1 MPGVANAAWP
11 DNQNHAYCVLGN
23 GKEKNQR
30 LAIVRKRFLSALT
43 TLLVA
48 ALLLPGTL
56 LAQSAGARRA
66 TQQREKP
73 AVVKETPQRR
83 ANAPKVTSEDIEKDV
98 SEALTIIE
106 QHYIEGNKL
115 NYTDTFQASIMGM
128 LQSLDPHSR
137 YFTREEF
144 DDFKSDQREV
154 YYGIGASIINQRVDG
169 KVDTYVTATFEN
181 SPASKVG
188 LRYGDRIVE
197 VDGKDMR
204 GKDSATVRDKIRGPK
219 GSTVRVT
226 VERAADNAP
235 QTVEIVRDAVP
246 QPSIPDY
253 YMLKPGVGYIGM
265 TQGFNYATAAELQQ
279 AVDALKEKGMTS
291 LVIDLRNNPG
301 GFMDQSIRAAQIFL
315 PAGQTILTQKGRNSF
330 EDRTARSENRRPETM
345 PLVLLQNSGSASAS
359 EIFAGAMQDHDRAL
373 IIGQNSFGK
382 GLVQGIFP
390 LEYGA
395 GLTLTTAKYYTPSG
409 RLVQRDYSNSGYY
422 DYITRGERQ
431 DKPAE
436 PDAPKGPES
445 RTDAGRTVYS
455 GGGVAP
461 DEEINPRTFTRD
473 QTNAVAPVF
482 AFVRDFVNG
491 RIPGAFP
498 DYKIGKVS
506 TYDYVIKDE
515 DYPVTDKVF
524 EAFKAFVSRDSLWKL
539 SPATLD
545 KNRDVLSV
553 QIRYQIITAAYGRV
567 VADQVLLNDDP
578 QLKKGVEALP
588 RARELALM
596 AQRARA
602 LSGNTNPTNN
612 QE

>member
-1 MPGVANAAWP
+1 M
-11 DNQNHAYCVLGN
+11 
-23 GKEKNQR
+23 
-30 LAIVRKRFLSALT
+30 RKRFLSALT

-48 ALLLPGTL
+48 ALLLPGPL
-56 LAQSAGARRA
+56 FAQSAARRA
-66 TQQREKP
+66 PQQREKP
-73 AVVKETPQRR
+73 PVAKETPQRR
-83 ANAPKVTSEDIEKDV
+83 PNTPKVSSEDIEKDV
-98 SEALTIIE
+98 AEALTLIE
-106 QHYIEGNKL
+106 QNYIEGNKL
-115 NYTDTFQASIMGM
+115 NYSDTFQSSIMGM
-128 LQSLDPHSR
+128 LQTLDPHSR
-137 YFTREEF
+137 YFTRDEF

-169 KVDTYVTATFEN
+169 KVDTYVTATFEG
-181 SPASKVG
+181 SPASKSG

-204 GKDSATVRDKIRGPK
+204 GKDSAAVRDKIRGPK
-219 GSTVRVT
+219 GSAVRVT

-235 QTVEIVRDAVP
+235 LTVEIIRDAVP

-315 PAGQTILTQKGRNSF
+315 PAGQTILTQKGRNGY

-345 PLVLLQNSGSASAS
+345 PLVLLQNGGSASAS

-431 DKPAE
+431 DKPTEAE
-436 PDAPKGPES
+436 TPKGAES
-445 RTDAGRTVYS
+445 RTDAGRSVYS
-455 GGGVAP
+455 GGGIAA
-461 DEEINPRTFTRD
+461 DEEIKPRTFTRE
-473 QTNAVAPVF
+473 QSNSVAPVF
-482 AFVRDFVNG
+482 AFVRDLVNG

-524 EAFKAFVSRDSLWKL
+524 EAFKAFVSRDASWKL
-539 SPATLD
+539 SPKTLD
-545 KNRDVLSV
+545 ANREVLST

-588 RARELALM
+588 RARDLALT

-602 LSGNTNPTNN
+602 LSGNNSTNNN

>member
-1 MPGVANAAWP
+1 
-11 DNQNHAYCVLGN
+11 
-23 GKEKNQR
+23 
-30 LAIVRKRFLSALT
+30 
-43 TLLVA
+43 
-48 ALLLPGTL
+48 
-56 LAQSAGARRA
+56 
-66 TQQREKP
+66 
-73 AVVKETPQRR
+73 
-83 ANAPKVTSEDIEKDV
+83 
-98 SEALTIIE
+98 
-106 QHYIEGNKL
+106 
-115 NYTDTFQASIMGM
+115 
-128 LQSLDPHSR
+128 
-137 YFTREEF
+137 
-144 DDFKSDQREV
+144 
-154 YYGIGASIINQRVDG
+154 
-169 KVDTYVTATFEN
+169 
-181 SPASKVG
+181 
-188 LRYGDRIVE
+188 
-197 VDGKDMR
+197 
-204 GKDSATVRDKIRGPK
+204 
-219 GSTVRVT
+219 
-226 VERAADNAP
+226 
-235 QTVEIVRDAVP
+235 
-246 QPSIPDY
+246 
-253 YMLKPGVGYIGM
+253 
-265 TQGFNYATAAELQQ
+265 
-279 AVDALKEKGMTS
+279 
-291 LVIDLRNNPG
+291 
-301 GFMDQSIRAAQIFL
+301 MDQSIRAAQIFL

-373 IIGQNSFGK
+373 IVGQNSFGK

-436 PDAPKGPES
+436 PDTPKGPES

-461 DEEINPRTFTRD
+461 DEEIKPRTFTRD
-473 QTNAVAPVF
+473 QSNAVAPVF
-482 AFVRDFVNG
+482 AFVRDLVNG
-491 RIPGAFP
+491 RIPGEFP

-524 EAFKAFVSRDSLWKL
+524 EAFKAFVSRDPSWKL

-545 KNRDVLSV
+545 KNRAVLSI

>member
-1 MPGVANAAWP
+1 MACERIHVTMPCVANAAWP
-11 DNQNHAYCVLGN
+11 DNQNRAYCVLEN

-48 ALLLPGTL
+48 ALFLPGTL

-73 AVVKETPQRR
+73 PVVKETPQRR
-83 ANAPKVTSEDIEKDV
+83 ANAPKITSEDIEKDV

-235 QTVEIVRDAVP
+235 LTVEIVRDAVP

-373 IIGQNSFGK
+373 IVGQNSFGK

-436 PDAPKGPES
+436 PDTPKGPES

-461 DEEINPRTFTRD
+461 DEEIIPPETAVKIASSSPSRTISSP
-473 QTNAVAPVF
+473 VA
-482 AFVRDFVNG
+482 
-491 RIPGAFP
+491 
-498 DYKIGKVS
+498 
-506 TYDYVIKDE
+506 
-515 DYPVTDKVF
+515 
-524 EAFKAFVSRDSLWKL
+524 
-539 SPATLD
+539 
-545 KNRDVLSV
+545 
-553 QIRYQIITAAYGRV
+553 
-567 VADQVLLNDDP
+567 
-578 QLKKGVEALP
+578 
-588 RARELALM
+588 
-596 AQRARA
+596 
-602 LSGNTNPTNN
+602 
-612 QE
+612 